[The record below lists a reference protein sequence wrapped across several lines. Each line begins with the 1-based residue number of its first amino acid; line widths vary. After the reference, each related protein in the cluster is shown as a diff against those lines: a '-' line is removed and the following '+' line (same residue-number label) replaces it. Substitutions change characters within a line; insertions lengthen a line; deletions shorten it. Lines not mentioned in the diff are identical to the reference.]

1 MSGMAQFVSSLN
13 LSRFVARLRVER
25 DLTTR
30 SLLHKL
36 LIEEAS
42 NLAVN
47 LGQLGSLQHEV
58 IAGRARIAIQIAVVE
73 TLAANGQ
80 DARLAESMLC
90 DLIEVQKT
98 IERYRQV
105 IVEAMDRNHDTH
117 NAASMNHASK
127 MAVAKKGGKNDQV
140 DCCCWFCLSR
150 RNIGASDDT
159 RADSSAGWHD
169 HASRCRLR
177 AG

>member
-1 MSGMAQFVSSLN
+1 MSDMAQFVSSLN
-13 LSRFVARLRVER
+13 LSRFVVER
-25 DLTTR
+25 DPTTR
-30 SLLHKL
+30 SLLHGL

-42 NLAVN
+42 NLAFN

-80 DARLAESMLC
+80 DTRLAESMFC

-98 IERYRQV
+98 IERYRRV
-105 IVEAMDRNHDTH
+105 VVEAMDRNHDTH

-127 MAVAKKGGKNDQV
+127 MAA
-140 DCCCWFCLSR
+140 
-150 RNIGASDDT
+150 A
-159 RADSSAGWHD
+159 
-169 HASRCRLR
+169 
-177 AG
+177 

>member
-1 MSGMAQFVSSLN
+1 MSDVAQFVSSLN
-13 LSRFVARLRVER
+13 LSRFAARLRVER
-25 DLTTR
+25 DPTTR
-30 SLLHKL
+30 SSLHRL

-42 NLAVN
+42 NLAFN
-47 LGQLGSLQHEV
+47 LGQRGSLQREV

-105 IVEAMDRNHDTH
+105 IVEAMDRNHDTR
-117 NAASMNHASK
+117 NAARMNHASK
-127 MAVAKKGGKNDQV
+127 MAVA
-140 DCCCWFCLSR
+140 
-150 RNIGASDDT
+150 
-159 RADSSAGWHD
+159 
-169 HASRCRLR
+169 
-177 AG
+177 

>member
-1 MSGMAQFVSSLN
+1 MSDMAQFVSSLN

-36 LIEEAS
+36 WIEEAS
-42 NLAVN
+42 NLAFN
-47 LGQLGSLQHEV
+47 LGQLGNLQHEV

-73 TLAANGQ
+73 TLAANGH
-80 DARLAESMLC
+80 ARLAESMLC
-90 DLIEVQKT
+90 HLIEVQKT
-98 IERYRQV
+98 IKRYRQV

-127 MAVAKKGGKNDQV
+127 MAVAKKGGTNDQV

-159 RADSSAGWHD
+159 GADSSARWRIK
-169 HASRCRLR
+169 SRS
-177 AG
+177 

>member
-1 MSGMAQFVSSLN
+1 MSDMAQFVSRLN

-30 SLLHKL
+30 SLLHQL

-42 NLAVN
+42 NLAFN
-47 LGQLGSLQHEV
+47 LGQLSSLQREV

-80 DARLAESMLC
+80 DARLAESILC

-98 IERYRQV
+98 IERYRQI
-105 IVEAMDRNHDTH
+105 IVEAMDRNHDTQ
-117 NAASMNHASK
+117 NAAK
-127 MAVAKKGGKNDQV
+127 IAVAWREERTIRLIAVAGFV
-140 DCCCWFCLSR
+140 LVV
-150 RNIGASDDT
+150 AT
-159 RADSSAGWHD
+159 SAQAMTPAPIHQPDGESKVE
-169 HASRCRLR
+169 AELI
-177 AG
+177 